1 MNEIEEKIQEI
12 FREVF
17 EDEELVIAPGIT
29 ADDIEG
35 WDSLTHFQMIMEVEM
50 EFGIKFTTEE
60 IASLA
65 TVGELL
71 SLIESKGR

>member
-1 MNEIEEKIQEI
+1 MNEIEKIQEI

-17 EDEELVIAPGIT
+17 EDEKLIIAPESTI
-29 ADDIEG
+29 DDIEG

-50 EFGIKFTTEE
+50 EYNIKFTTEE
-60 IASLA
+60 IASLT

-71 SLIESKGR
+71 GLIESKG